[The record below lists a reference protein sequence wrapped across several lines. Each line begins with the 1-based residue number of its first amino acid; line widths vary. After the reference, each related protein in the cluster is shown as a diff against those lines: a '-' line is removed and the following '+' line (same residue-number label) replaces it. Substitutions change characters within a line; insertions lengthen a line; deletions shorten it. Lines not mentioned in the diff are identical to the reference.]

1 MRAEGMNIELPSLV
15 SNPFSTSPIE
25 GNQNSLYVGRLDTRA
40 RISQHIN
47 FRSNR
52 KILLVGEYGSGRTS
66 LLRCAALEAPISVHI
81 DHISSTNPGV
91 SLLQKM
97 YSELVGFQLPDN
109 QVELV
114 SKLVESSRSF
124 INKLP
129 LIVIDMPTVED
140 GILSV
145 ALRDVM
151 PSLERL
157 NAVIVVV
164 IEPKQKTSIPDTVMH
179 SFADVE
185 TLSPLSADE
194 IKELVERRID
204 TVSQVEFKLS
214 TTLAREIFQRTAG
227 LPYEVVKLMRDIVDS
242 QIMSSDERIVSYQPQ
257 HKMPELPIDVEDI
270 EHNEENN
277 EDNQIIDAS
286 IPWQER
292 NESEVESFE
301 VQSMFG
307 FELDLDELKESKLQD
322 KPIQEYSFSATP
334 ESHEVVNQQIDTR
347 PMPEEVGVFGGLLG
361 RTRNISQEDDENP
374 NDNMVNH
381 EQSDGTELWI
391 SEELLQP
398 EKRVEFTEEN
408 SAEIIYDEIGI
419 EFEQDSGDEHID
431 QFTEEVEMFED
442 NNTENSTLN
451 QILNLL
457 SSMIKPDN
465 NLNIQSSIFQG
476 LLSLSNNKQSE
487 KQDYPLNPIVLSSL
501 NNNESYVVSIANTR
515 KYSPSDKE
523 ILEHLKIKRPRLSQ
537 ISNKLLKSGILNVR
551 MQGRSR
557 FFELTQ
563 AARAQLMAWGII
575 GGGE

>member
-1 MRAEGMNIELPSLV
+1 MNIQLPNLD

-81 DHISSTNPGV
+81 DHISSTNPGL

-114 SKLVESSRSF
+114 SKLVESCSF

-164 IEPKQKTSIPDTVMH
+164 IEPKQKTSIPDSVML

-204 TVSQVEFKLS
+204 TVSQFEFKLS
-214 TTLAREIFQRTAG
+214 TALAREIFRRTAG
-227 LPYEVVKLMRDIVDS
+227 SPYEVVKLMRDIVDS
-242 QIMSSDERIVSYQPQ
+242 QIMSSDERTATYQPQ
-257 HKMPELPIDVEDI
+257 HKLPELPIDDEEI
-270 EHNEENN
+270 ESNE

-292 NESEVESFE
+292 NESEVESFQVE
-301 VQSMFG
+301 SMFG

-322 KPIQEYSFSATP
+322 EPIQEYSFSATP

-347 PMPEEVGVFGGLLG
+347 PMPEEIGVFGGLLG
-361 RTRNISQEDDENP
+361 RTRNISQEGDENP

-419 EFEQDSGDEHID
+419 EFEQDSDDEHID
-431 QFTEEVEMFED
+431 IFTEEVEMFD
-442 NNTENSTLN
+442 HNNTDNSTLN

-465 NLNIQSSIFQG
+465 NLNIQRSIYQG

-487 KQDYPLNPIVLSSL
+487 KTRLSS
-501 NNNESYVVSIANTR
+501 
-515 KYSPSDKE
+515 
-523 ILEHLKIKRPRLSQ
+523 
-537 ISNKLLKSGILNVR
+537 
-551 MQGRSR
+551 
-557 FFELTQ
+557 
-563 AARAQLMAWGII
+563 
-575 GGGE
+575 

>member
-1 MRAEGMNIELPSLV
+1 MNIQLPNLD

-81 DHISSTNPGV
+81 DHISSTNPGL

-164 IEPKQKTSIPDTVMH
+164 IEPKQKTSIPDSVMH

-204 TVSQVEFKLS
+204 TVSQVDFKLS

-227 LPYEVVKLMRDIVDS
+227 SPYQVVKLMRDIVDS
-242 QIMSSDERIVSYQPQ
+242 QIMYSDERIVANQPQ
-257 HKMPELPIDVEDI
+257 YKVPELPIDVEEI
-270 EHNEENN
+270 ESNE

-301 VQSMFG
+301 VESMFG

-322 KPIQEYSFSATP
+322 EPIQEYSFSATP
-334 ESHEVVNQQIDTR
+334 ESHEVVNQQMDTR
-347 PMPEEVGVFGGLLG
+347 PMPEEIGVFGGLLG
-361 RTRNISQEDDENP
+361 RTRNISQEGDENP

-381 EQSDGTELWI
+381 EQLDGTELWI

-408 SAEIIYDEIGI
+408 SAEIIYDEVGI
-419 EFEQDSGDEHID
+419 DFEQDSDDEHID
-431 QFTEEVEMFED
+431 LFTEEVEMFD
-442 NNTENSTLN
+442 HNNTDNSTLN

-465 NLNIQSSIFQG
+465 NLNIQSTIFQG
-476 LLSLSNNKQSE
+476 LLSLSNNKQSK
-487 KQDYPLNPIVLSSL
+487 KQDYPLNPVALSSL

-523 ILEHLKIKRPRLSQ
+523 ILGHLKIKRPRLSQ

-557 FFELTQ
+557 YFELTQ

-575 GGGE
+575 GGGK

>member
-1 MRAEGMNIELPSLV
+1 MNIQLPNLD

-81 DHISSTNPGV
+81 DHISSTNPGL

-164 IEPKQKTSIPDTVMH
+164 IEPKQKTSIPDSVML

-204 TVSQVEFKLS
+204 TVSQFEFKLS
-214 TTLAREIFQRTAG
+214 TALAREIFQRTAG
-227 LPYEVVKLMRDIVDS
+227 SPYQVVKLMRDIVDS
-242 QIMSSDERIVSYQPQ
+242 QIMSSDERTATYQPQ
-257 HKMPELPIDVEDI
+257 HKLPELPIDDEEI
-270 EHNEENN
+270 ESNE

-292 NESEVESFE
+292 NESEVESFQVE
-301 VQSMFG
+301 SMFG

-322 KPIQEYSFSATP
+322 EPIQEYSFSATP

-347 PMPEEVGVFGGLLG
+347 PMPKEIGVFGGLLG
-361 RTRNISQEDDENP
+361 RTRNISQEGDENP

-419 EFEQDSGDEHID
+419 EFEQDSDDEHID
-431 QFTEEVEMFED
+431 IFTEEVEMFD
-442 NNTENSTLN
+442 HNNTDNSTLN

-487 KQDYPLNPIVLSSL
+487 KQDYPLNPIALSSL

-557 FFELTQ
+557 YFELTQ

>member
-1 MRAEGMNIELPSLV
+1 MNIQLPNLD

-81 DHISSTNPGV
+81 DHISSTNPGL

-164 IEPKQKTSIPDTVMH
+164 IEPKQKTSIPDSVMH

-227 LPYEVVKLMRDIVDS
+227 SPYQVVKLMRDIVDS
-242 QIMSSDERIVSYQPQ
+242 QIMYSDERIVANQPQ
-257 HKMPELPIDVEDI
+257 YKVPELPIDVE
-270 EHNEENN
+270 ETESNE

-301 VQSMFG
+301 VESMFG

-322 KPIQEYSFSATP
+322 EPIQEYSFSATP

-347 PMPEEVGVFGGLLG
+347 PMPEEIGVFGGLLG
-361 RTRNISQEDDENP
+361 RTRNISQEGDENP

-381 EQSDGTELWI
+381 EQPDGTELWI

-419 EFEQDSGDEHID
+419 EFEQDSNDEHID
-431 QFTEEVEMFED
+431 LFTEEVEMFD
-442 NNTENSTLN
+442 HNNTDNSTLN

-487 KQDYPLNPIVLSSL
+487 KQDYPLNPIALSSL

-557 FFELTQ
+557 YFELTQ

-575 GGGE
+575 GGRE

>member
-1 MRAEGMNIELPSLV
+1 MNIELPNLA

-81 DHISSTNPGV
+81 DHISSTNPGL

-164 IEPKQKTSIPDTVMH
+164 IEPKQKTSIPDSVMH

-204 TVSQVEFKLS
+204 TVSQVEFNLS

-227 LPYEVVKLMRDIVDS
+227 SPYQVVKLMRDIVDS
-242 QIMSSDERIVSYQPQ
+242 QIMSSDERIVAYQPQ
-257 HKMPELPIDVEDI
+257 YNVPELPINVEEI
-270 EHNEENN
+270 ESNEE
-277 EDNQIIDAS
+277 DKQIIDAS

-292 NESEVESFE
+292 NESDVESFE
-301 VQSMFG
+301 VESMFG

-322 KPIQEYSFSATP
+322 EPIQEYSFSATP

-347 PMPEEVGVFGGLLG
+347 PMPEEIGVFGGLLG
-361 RTRNISQEDDENP
+361 RTRNISQEGDENP

-398 EKRVEFTEEN
+398 EKQVEFTEEN

-419 EFEQDSGDEHID
+419 EFEQDSDDEHID
-431 QFTEEVEMFED
+431 LFTEEVEMFD
-442 NNTENSTLN
+442 HSNTDNSTLG

-465 NLNIQSSIFQG
+465 NLNIQNSIFQG

-551 MQGRSR
+551 LQGRSR
-557 FFELTQ
+557 YFELTQ

>member
-1 MRAEGMNIELPSLV
+1 MRAEGMNIQLPNLD

-81 DHISSTNPGV
+81 DHISSTNPGL

-164 IEPKQKTSIPDTVMH
+164 IEPKQKTSIPDSVMH

-227 LPYEVVKLMRDIVDS
+227 SPYEVVKLMRDIVDS
-242 QIMSSDERIVSYQPQ
+242 QIMYSDERIVANQPQ
-257 HKMPELPIDVEDI
+257 YKLPELPIDVEEI
-270 EHNEENN
+270 ESNE

-301 VQSMFG
+301 VESMFG

-322 KPIQEYSFSATP
+322 EPIQEYSFSATP
-334 ESHEVVNQQIDTR
+334 ETHEVVNQQIDTR
-347 PMPEEVGVFGGLLG
+347 PMPEEIGVFGGLLG
-361 RTRNISQEDDENP
+361 RTRNISQEGDENP

-381 EQSDGTELWI
+381 EQPDGTELWI

-419 EFEQDSGDEHID
+419 EFEQDSNDEHID
-431 QFTEEVEMFED
+431 LFTEEVEMFD
-442 NNTENSTLN
+442 HNNTDNSTLN

-487 KQDYPLNPIVLSSL
+487 KQDYPLNPIALSSL

-523 ILEHLKIKRPRLSQ
+523 ILGHLKIKRPRLSQ

-557 FFELTQ
+557 YFELTQ

>member
-1 MRAEGMNIELPSLV
+1 MNIQLPNLN

-81 DHISSTNPGV
+81 DHISSTNPGL

-164 IEPKQKTSIPDTVMH
+164 IEPKQKTSIPDSVML

-204 TVSQVEFKLS
+204 TVSQFEFKLS
-214 TTLAREIFQRTAG
+214 TALAREIFQRTAG
-227 LPYEVVKLMRDIVDS
+227 SPYEVVKLMRDIVDS
-242 QIMSSDERIVSYQPQ
+242 QIMSSDERTATYQPQ
-257 HKMPELPIDVEDI
+257 HKLPELPIDDEEI
-270 EHNEENN
+270 ESNE

-301 VQSMFG
+301 VESMFG

-322 KPIQEYSFSATP
+322 EPIQEYSFSATP

-347 PMPEEVGVFGGLLG
+347 PMPEEIGVFGGLLG
-361 RTRNISQEDDENP
+361 RTRNISQEGDENP

-381 EQSDGTELWI
+381 EQPDGTELWI

-419 EFEQDSGDEHID
+419 EFEQDSNDEHVD
-431 QFTEEVEMFED
+431 LFTEEVEMFD
-442 NNTENSTLN
+442 HNNTDNSTLN

-487 KQDYPLNPIVLSSL
+487 KQDYPLNPIALSSL

-557 FFELTQ
+557 YFELTQ

-575 GGGE
+575 GGGK

>member
-1 MRAEGMNIELPSLV
+1 MRAEGMNIQLPNLD

-81 DHISSTNPGV
+81 DHISSTNPGL

-164 IEPKQKTSIPDTVMH
+164 IEPKQKTSIPDSVMH

-214 TTLAREIFQRTAG
+214 TTLAREIFQITAG
-227 LPYEVVKLMRDIVDS
+227 SPYEVVKLMRDIVDS
-242 QIMSSDERIVSYQPQ
+242 QIMSSDERIVAYQP
-257 HKMPELPIDVEDI
+257 KYKAPELPIDVEEI
-270 EHNEENN
+270 ESSE

-292 NESEVESFE
+292 NESEVENFE
-301 VQSMFG
+301 VESMFG

-322 KPIQEYSFSATP
+322 EPIQEYSFSATP

-347 PMPEEVGVFGGLLG
+347 PMPEEIGVFGGLLG
-361 RTRNISQEDDENP
+361 RTRNISQEGDENP

-381 EQSDGTELWI
+381 EQPDGTELWI

-419 EFEQDSGDEHID
+419 EFEQDSNDEHID
-431 QFTEEVEMFED
+431 LFTEEVEMFD
-442 NNTENSTLN
+442 HNNTDNSTLN

-457 SSMIKPDN
+457 SSMVKPDN

-487 KQDYPLNPIVLSSL
+487 KQDYALNPIALSSL

-557 FFELTQ
+557 YFELTQ

>member
-1 MRAEGMNIELPSLV
+1 MRAEGMNIQLPNLD

-81 DHISSTNPGV
+81 DHISSTNPGL

-164 IEPKQKTSIPDTVMH
+164 IEPKQKTSIPDSVMH

-227 LPYEVVKLMRDIVDS
+227 SPYQVVKLMRDIVDS
-242 QIMSSDERIVSYQPQ
+242 QIMYSDERIVANQPQ
-257 HKMPELPIDVEDI
+257 YKVPELPIDVEEI
-270 EHNEENN
+270 ESNE

-301 VQSMFG
+301 VESMFG

-322 KPIQEYSFSATP
+322 EPIQEYSFSATP

-361 RTRNISQEDDENP
+361 RTRNISQEGDENP

-419 EFEQDSGDEHID
+419 EFEQDSDDEHID
-431 QFTEEVEMFED
+431 LFTEEVEMFD
-442 NNTENSTLN
+442 HNNTDNSTLN

-465 NLNIQSSIFQG
+465 ILNIQSSIFQG

-487 KQDYPLNPIVLSSL
+487 KQDYPLDPIALSSL

-557 FFELTQ
+557 YFELTQ

-575 GGGE
+575 GGGK

>member
-1 MRAEGMNIELPSLV
+1 MRAEGISIELPDLV

-66 LLRCAALEAPISVHI
+66 LLRCAALDAPISVHI
-81 DHISSTNPGV
+81 DHISSNNPGL

-124 INKLP
+124 SNKLP

-140 GILSV
+140 GVLSV

-164 IEPKQKTSIPDTVMH
+164 IEPKQKTSIPDSVMH

-227 LPYEVVKLMRDIVDS
+227 SPYEVVKLMRDIVDS
-242 QIMSSDERIVSYQPQ
+242 QIMSSDERIVAYQP
-257 HKMPELPIDVEDI
+257 KYKAPELPIDVEEI
-270 EHNEENN
+270 ESSE

-301 VQSMFG
+301 VESMFG

-322 KPIQEYSFSATP
+322 EPIQEYSFSATP
-334 ESHEVVNQQIDTR
+334 ETHEVVNQQIDTR
-347 PMPEEVGVFGGLLG
+347 PMPEEIGVFGGLLG
-361 RTRNISQEDDENP
+361 RTRNISQEGDENP

-381 EQSDGTELWI
+381 EQPDGTELWI

-419 EFEQDSGDEHID
+419 EFEQDSNDEHID
-431 QFTEEVEMFED
+431 LFTEEVEMFD
-442 NNTENSTLN
+442 HNNTDNSTLN

-487 KQDYPLNPIVLSSL
+487 KQDYPLNPIALSSL

-557 FFELTQ
+557 YFELTQ

>member
-1 MRAEGMNIELPSLV
+1 MNIQLPNLD

-81 DHISSTNPGV
+81 DHISSTNPGL

-164 IEPKQKTSIPDTVMH
+164 IEPKQKTSIPDSVMH

-227 LPYEVVKLMRDIVDS
+227 SPYEVVKLMRDIVDS
-242 QIMSSDERIVSYQPQ
+242 QIMSSDERIVAYQP
-257 HKMPELPIDVEDI
+257 KYKAPELPIDVEEI
-270 EHNEENN
+270 ESSE

-301 VQSMFG
+301 VESMFG

-322 KPIQEYSFSATP
+322 EPIQEYSFSATP

-347 PMPEEVGVFGGLLG
+347 PMPEEIGVFGGLLG
-361 RTRNISQEDDENP
+361 RTRNISQEGDENP

-381 EQSDGTELWI
+381 EQPDGTELWI

-419 EFEQDSGDEHID
+419 EFEQDSNDEHID
-431 QFTEEVEMFED
+431 LFTEEVEMFD
-442 NNTENSTLN
+442 HNNTDNSTLN

-487 KQDYPLNPIVLSSL
+487 KQDYPLNPIALSSL

-557 FFELTQ
+557 YFELTQ

>member
-1 MRAEGMNIELPSLV
+1 MNIQLPNLD

-81 DHISSTNPGV
+81 DHISSTNPGL

-164 IEPKQKTSIPDTVMH
+164 IEPKQKTSIPDSVMH

-227 LPYEVVKLMRDIVDS
+227 SPYQVVKLMRDIVDS
-242 QIMSSDERIVSYQPQ
+242 QIMYSDERIVANQPQ
-257 HKMPELPIDVEDI
+257 YKVPELPIDVEEI
-270 EHNEENN
+270 ESNE

-301 VQSMFG
+301 VESMFG

-322 KPIQEYSFSATP
+322 EPIQEYSFSATP

-347 PMPEEVGVFGGLLG
+347 PMPEEIGVFGGLLG
-361 RTRNISQEDDENP
+361 RTRNISQEGDENP

-381 EQSDGTELWI
+381 EQPDGTELWI

-419 EFEQDSGDEHID
+419 EFEQDSNDEHID
-431 QFTEEVEMFED
+431 LFTEEVEMFD
-442 NNTENSTLN
+442 HNNTDNSTLN

-487 KQDYPLNPIVLSSL
+487 KQDYPLNPIALSSL

-557 FFELTQ
+557 YFELTQ

>member
-1 MRAEGMNIELPSLV
+1 MRAEGINIELPNLA

-40 RISQHIN
+40 RISQHIK
-47 FRSNR
+47 FMSNR

-66 LLRCAALEAPISVHI
+66 LLRCAALDAPISVHI

-109 QVELV
+109 PVELV

-124 INKLP
+124 TNRLP

-157 NAVIVVV
+157 NAVVVVV
-164 IEPKQKTSIPDTVMH
+164 IEPKQKTSIPDSVMH

-185 TLSPLSADE
+185 TLSPLSTDE
-194 IKELVERRID
+194 IKELVERRIN
-204 TVSQVEFKLS
+204 TVSQNEFKLS
-214 TTLAREIFQRTAG
+214 TIKANEIFQRTAG
-227 LPYEVVKLMRDIVDS
+227 SPYEVVKLMRDITDS
-242 QIMSSDERIVSYQPQ
+242 KIMSSDERIVAKQPDDD
-257 HKMPELPIDVEDI
+257 LTVSPIVMEETENYED
-270 EHNEENN
+270 
-277 EDNQIIDAS
+277 DNKIIDAS
-286 IPWQER
+286 MPWQER
-292 NESEVESFE
+292 NSSEIESFE
-301 VQSMFG
+301 VENMFG

-334 ESHEVVNQQIDTR
+334 ESHEVVNQQLDTR
-347 PMPEEVGVFGGLLG
+347 PMPKEVGVFGGLLG
-361 RTRNISQEDDENP
+361 RTRNISPDDNENA

-381 EQSDGTELWI
+381 EQLDGTELWI

-408 SAEIIYDEIGI
+408 SAEIIYDEIGL
-419 EFEQDSGDEHID
+419 EFEQESTDEYIEVPTEDVQLLDQTTSEDSK
-431 QFTEEVEMFED
+431 
-442 NNTENSTLN
+442 LN
-451 QILNLL
+451 QILTLL
-457 SSMIKPDN
+457 SSLIKPDK
-465 NLNIQSSIFQG
+465 NLNVQGSIFQG
-476 LLSLSNNKQSE
+476 LIALSENKQSE
-487 KQDYPLNPIVLSSL
+487 KQDFPLNPTTLSSL
-501 NNNESYVVSIANTR
+501 NNSESYVVSIANNR

-537 ISNKLLKSGILNVR
+537 ISNKLLKSGILSVR

-557 FFELTQ
+557 YFELTQ
-563 AARAQLMAWGII
+563 TARAQLMAWGI
-575 GGGE
+575 GGVE

>member
-1 MRAEGMNIELPSLV
+1 MNIQLPNLD

-81 DHISSTNPGV
+81 DHISSTNPGL

-164 IEPKQKTSIPDTVMH
+164 IEPKQKTSIPDSVMH

-227 LPYEVVKLMRDIVDS
+227 SPYEVVKLMRDIVDS
-242 QIMSSDERIVSYQPQ
+242 QIMSSDERIVAYQP
-257 HKMPELPIDVEDI
+257 KYKAPELPIDVEEI
-270 EHNEENN
+270 ESSE

-301 VQSMFG
+301 VESMFG

-322 KPIQEYSFSATP
+322 EPIQEYSFSATP
-334 ESHEVVNQQIDTR
+334 ETHEVVNQQIDTR
-347 PMPEEVGVFGGLLG
+347 PMPEEIGVFGGLLG
-361 RTRNISQEDDENP
+361 RTRNISQEGDENP

-381 EQSDGTELWI
+381 EQPDGTELWI

-419 EFEQDSGDEHID
+419 EFEQDSDDEHID
-431 QFTEEVEMFED
+431 LFTEEVEMFD
-442 NNTENSTLN
+442 HSNTDNSTLG

-487 KQDYPLNPIVLSSL
+487 KQDYPLNPIALSSL

-557 FFELTQ
+557 YFELTQ

>member
-1 MRAEGMNIELPSLV
+1 MNIQLPNLD

-81 DHISSTNPGV
+81 DHISSTNPGL

-129 LIVIDMPTVED
+129 LIAIDMPTVED

-164 IEPKQKTSIPDTVMH
+164 IEPKQKTSIPDSVMH

-204 TVSQVEFKLS
+204 TVSQVDFKLS

-227 LPYEVVKLMRDIVDS
+227 SPYQVVKLMRDIVDS
-242 QIMSSDERIVSYQPQ
+242 QIMYSDERIVANQPQ
-257 HKMPELPIDVEDI
+257 YKVPELPIDVEEI
-270 EHNEENN
+270 ESNE

-301 VQSMFG
+301 VESMFG

-322 KPIQEYSFSATP
+322 EPIQEYSFSATP
-334 ESHEVVNQQIDTR
+334 ESHEVVNQQMDTR
-347 PMPEEVGVFGGLLG
+347 PMPEEIGVFGGLLG
-361 RTRNISQEDDENP
+361 RTRNISQEGDENP

-381 EQSDGTELWI
+381 EQLDGTELWI

-408 SAEIIYDEIGI
+408 SAEIIYDEVGI
-419 EFEQDSGDEHID
+419 DFEQDSDDEHID
-431 QFTEEVEMFED
+431 LFTEEVEMFD
-442 NNTENSTLN
+442 HNNTDNSTLN

-465 NLNIQSSIFQG
+465 NLNIQSTIFQG

-487 KQDYPLNPIVLSSL
+487 KQDYPLNPVALSSL

-523 ILEHLKIKRPRLSQ
+523 ILGHLKIKRPRLSQ

-557 FFELTQ
+557 YFELTQ

-575 GGGE
+575 AGGK

>member
-1 MRAEGMNIELPSLV
+1 MNIQLPNLD

-81 DHISSTNPGV
+81 DHISSTNPGL

-164 IEPKQKTSIPDTVMH
+164 IEPKQKTSIPDSVML

-204 TVSQVEFKLS
+204 TVSQFEFKLS

-227 LPYEVVKLMRDIVDS
+227 SPYEVVKLMRDIVDS
-242 QIMSSDERIVSYQPQ
+242 QIMSSDERIVAHKPQ
-257 HKMPELPIDVEDI
+257 YKAPELPIDDEEI
-270 EHNEENN
+270 ESNE

-292 NESEVESFE
+292 NESEVESFQVE
-301 VQSMFG
+301 SMFG

-322 KPIQEYSFSATP
+322 EPIQEYSFSATP

-347 PMPEEVGVFGGLLG
+347 PMPEEIGVFGGLLG
-361 RTRNISQEDDENP
+361 RTRNISQEGDENP

-419 EFEQDSGDEHID
+419 EFEQDSDDEHID
-431 QFTEEVEMFED
+431 LFTEEVEMFD
-442 NNTENSTLN
+442 HNNTDNSTLN

-457 SSMIKPDN
+457 SSMIKPDY

-487 KQDYPLNPIVLSSL
+487 KQDYPLNPITLSSL

-557 FFELTQ
+557 YFELTQ

>member
-1 MRAEGMNIELPSLV
+1 MNIQLPNLD

-81 DHISSTNPGV
+81 DHISSTNPGL

-164 IEPKQKTSIPDTVMH
+164 IEPKQKTSIPDSVMH

-204 TVSQVEFKLS
+204 TVSQFEFKLS
-214 TTLAREIFQRTAG
+214 TALAREIFQRTAG
-227 LPYEVVKLMRDIVDS
+227 SPYEVVKLMRDIVDS
-242 QIMSSDERIVSYQPQ
+242 QIMSSDERTATYQPQ
-257 HKMPELPIDVEDI
+257 HKLPELPIDDEEI
-270 EHNEENN
+270 ESNE

-292 NESEVESFE
+292 NESEVESFQVE
-301 VQSMFG
+301 SMFG

-322 KPIQEYSFSATP
+322 EPIQEYSFSATP

-347 PMPEEVGVFGGLLG
+347 PMPEEIGVFGGLLG
-361 RTRNISQEDDENP
+361 RTRNISQEGDENP

-419 EFEQDSGDEHID
+419 EFEQDSDDEHID
-431 QFTEEVEMFED
+431 LFTEEVEMFD
-442 NNTENSTLN
+442 HNNTDNSTLN

-487 KQDYPLNPIVLSSL
+487 KQDYPLDPIALSSL

-557 FFELTQ
+557 YFELTQ

>member
-1 MRAEGMNIELPSLV
+1 MNIQLPNLD

-81 DHISSTNPGV
+81 DHISSTNPGL

-164 IEPKQKTSIPDTVMH
+164 IEPKQKTSIPDSVMH

-204 TVSQVEFKLS
+204 TVSQVDFKLS

-227 LPYEVVKLMRDIVDS
+227 SPYQVVKLMRDIVDS
-242 QIMSSDERIVSYQPQ
+242 QIMYSDERIVANQPQ
-257 HKMPELPIDVEDI
+257 YKVPELPIDVEEI
-270 EHNEENN
+270 ESNE

-301 VQSMFG
+301 VESMFG

-322 KPIQEYSFSATP
+322 EPIQEYSFSATP

-347 PMPEEVGVFGGLLG
+347 PMPEEIGVFGGLLG
-361 RTRNISQEDDENP
+361 RTRNISQEGDENP

-381 EQSDGTELWI
+381 EQPDGTELWI

-419 EFEQDSGDEHID
+419 EFEQDSNDEHID
-431 QFTEEVEMFED
+431 LFTEEVEMFD
-442 NNTENSTLN
+442 HNNTDNSTLN

-487 KQDYPLNPIVLSSL
+487 KQDYPLNPIALSSL

-557 FFELTQ
+557 YFELTQ

>member
-1 MRAEGMNIELPSLV
+1 MNIQLPNLD

-81 DHISSTNPGV
+81 DHISSTNPGL

-164 IEPKQKTSIPDTVMH
+164 IEPKQKTSIPDSVMH

-204 TVSQVEFKLS
+204 TVSQVDFKLS

-227 LPYEVVKLMRDIVDS
+227 SPYQVVKLMRDIVDS
-242 QIMSSDERIVSYQPQ
+242 QIMYSDERIVANQPQ
-257 HKMPELPIDVEDI
+257 YKVPELPIDVEEI
-270 EHNEENN
+270 ESSE

-301 VQSMFG
+301 VESMFG

-322 KPIQEYSFSATP
+322 EPIQEYSFSATP
-334 ESHEVVNQQIDTR
+334 ETHEVVNQQIDTR
-347 PMPEEVGVFGGLLG
+347 PMPEEIGVFGGLLG
-361 RTRNISQEDDENP
+361 RTRNISQEGDENP

-381 EQSDGTELWI
+381 EQPDGTELWI

-398 EKRVEFTEEN
+398 ETRVEFTEEN

-419 EFEQDSGDEHID
+419 EFEQDSNDEHID
-431 QFTEEVEMFED
+431 LFTEEVEMFD
-442 NNTENSTLN
+442 HNNTDNSTLN

-487 KQDYPLNPIVLSSL
+487 KQDYPLNPIALSSL

-557 FFELTQ
+557 YFELTQ

>member
-1 MRAEGMNIELPSLV
+1 MNIQLPNLD

-81 DHISSTNPGV
+81 DHISSTNPGL

-164 IEPKQKTSIPDTVMH
+164 IEPKQKTSIPDSVML

-204 TVSQVEFKLS
+204 TVSQFEFKLS

-227 LPYEVVKLMRDIVDS
+227 SPYEVVKLMRDIVDS
-242 QIMSSDERIVSYQPQ
+242 QIMSSDERIVAHKPQ
-257 HKMPELPIDVEDI
+257 YKAPELPIDDEEI
-270 EHNEENN
+270 ESNE

-292 NESEVESFE
+292 NESEVESFQVE
-301 VQSMFG
+301 SMFG

-322 KPIQEYSFSATP
+322 EPIQEYSFSATP

-347 PMPEEVGVFGGLLG
+347 PMPEEIGVFGGLLG
-361 RTRNISQEDDENP
+361 RTRNISQEGDENP

-419 EFEQDSGDEHID
+419 EFEQDSDDEHID
-431 QFTEEVEMFED
+431 LFTEEVEMFD
-442 NNTENSTLN
+442 HNNTDNSTLN

-487 KQDYPLNPIVLSSL
+487 KQDYPLNPIALSSL

-557 FFELTQ
+557 YFELTQ

>member
-1 MRAEGMNIELPSLV
+1 MRAEGMNIQLPNLD

-81 DHISSTNPGV
+81 DHISSTNPGL

-164 IEPKQKTSIPDTVMH
+164 IEPKQKTSIPDSVML

-204 TVSQVEFKLS
+204 TVSQFEFKLS
-214 TTLAREIFQRTAG
+214 TALAREIFQRTAG
-227 LPYEVVKLMRDIVDS
+227 SPYQVVKLMRDIVDS
-242 QIMSSDERIVSYQPQ
+242 QIMSSDERTATYQPQ
-257 HKMPELPIDVEDI
+257 HKLPELPIDDEEI
-270 EHNEENN
+270 ESNE

-292 NESEVESFE
+292 NESEVESFQVE
-301 VQSMFG
+301 SMFG

-322 KPIQEYSFSATP
+322 EPIQEYSFSATP

-347 PMPEEVGVFGGLLG
+347 PMPEEIGVFGGLLG
-361 RTRNISQEDDENP
+361 RTRNISQEGDENP

-419 EFEQDSGDEHID
+419 EFEQDSDDEHID
-431 QFTEEVEMFED
+431 IFTEEVEMFD
-442 NNTENSTLN
+442 HNNTDNSTLN

-487 KQDYPLNPIVLSSL
+487 KQDYPLNPIALSSL

-557 FFELTQ
+557 YFELTQ

>member
-1 MRAEGMNIELPSLV
+1 MNIQLPNLD

-81 DHISSTNPGV
+81 DHISSTNPGL

-164 IEPKQKTSIPDTVMH
+164 IEPKQKTSIPDSVMH

-204 TVSQVEFKLS
+204 TVSQVDFKLS

-227 LPYEVVKLMRDIVDS
+227 SPYQVVKLMRDIVDS
-242 QIMSSDERIVSYQPQ
+242 QIMYSDERIVANQPQ
-257 HKMPELPIDVEDI
+257 YKVPELPIDVEEI
-270 EHNEENN
+270 ESSE

-301 VQSMFG
+301 VESMFG

-322 KPIQEYSFSATP
+322 EPIQEYSFSATP
-334 ESHEVVNQQIDTR
+334 ETHEVVNQQIDTR
-347 PMPEEVGVFGGLLG
+347 PMPEEIGVFGGLLG
-361 RTRNISQEDDENP
+361 RTRNISQEGDENP

-381 EQSDGTELWI
+381 EQPDGTELWI

-419 EFEQDSGDEHID
+419 EFEQDSNHEHID
-431 QFTEEVEMFED
+431 LFTEEVEMFD
-442 NNTENSTLN
+442 HNNTDNSTLN

-487 KQDYPLNPIVLSSL
+487 KQDYPLNPIALSSL

-557 FFELTQ
+557 YFELTQ

>member
-1 MRAEGMNIELPSLV
+1 MNIQLPNLD

-81 DHISSTNPGV
+81 DHISSTNPGL

-164 IEPKQKTSIPDTVMH
+164 IEPKQKTSIPDSVMH

-227 LPYEVVKLMRDIVDS
+227 SPYEVVKLMRDIVDS
-242 QIMSSDERIVSYQPQ
+242 QIMSSDERIVAYQP
-257 HKMPELPIDVEDI
+257 KYKAPELPIDVEEI
-270 EHNEENN
+270 ESSE

-301 VQSMFG
+301 VESMFG

-322 KPIQEYSFSATP
+322 EPIQEYSFSATP

-347 PMPEEVGVFGGLLG
+347 PMPEEIGVFGGLLG
-361 RTRNISQEDDENP
+361 RTRNISQEGDENP

-381 EQSDGTELWI
+381 EQPDGTELWI

-419 EFEQDSGDEHID
+419 EFEQDSNDEHID
-431 QFTEEVEMFED
+431 LFTEEVEMFD
-442 NNTENSTLN
+442 HNNTDNSTLN

-557 FFELTQ
+557 YFELTQ

>member
-1 MRAEGMNIELPSLV
+1 MRAEGINIQLPNLD

-81 DHISSTNPGV
+81 DHISSTNPGL

-164 IEPKQKTSIPDTVMH
+164 IEPKQKTSIPDSVMH

-227 LPYEVVKLMRDIVDS
+227 SPYEVVKLMRDIVDS
-242 QIMSSDERIVSYQPQ
+242 QIMSSDERIVAYQP
-257 HKMPELPIDVEDI
+257 KYKSPELPIDDEEI
-270 EHNEENN
+270 ESNE

-292 NESEVESFE
+292 NESEVESFQVE
-301 VQSMFG
+301 SMFG

-322 KPIQEYSFSATP
+322 EPIQEYSFSATP

-347 PMPEEVGVFGGLLG
+347 PMPEEIGVFGGLLG
-361 RTRNISQEDDENP
+361 RTRNISQEGDENP

-419 EFEQDSGDEHID
+419 EFEQDSDDEHID
-431 QFTEEVEMFED
+431 LFTEEVEMFD
-442 NNTENSTLN
+442 HNNTDNSTLN

-487 KQDYPLNPIVLSSL
+487 KQDYPLNPIALSSL

-557 FFELTQ
+557 YFELTQ

>member
-1 MRAEGMNIELPSLV
+1 MRAEGMNIQLPNLD

-81 DHISSTNPGV
+81 DHISSTNPGL

-164 IEPKQKTSIPDTVMH
+164 IEPKQKTSIPDSVML

-204 TVSQVEFKLS
+204 TVSQFEFKLS
-214 TTLAREIFQRTAG
+214 TALAREIFQRTAG
-227 LPYEVVKLMRDIVDS
+227 SPYEVVKLMRDIVDS
-242 QIMSSDERIVSYQPQ
+242 QIMSSDERTVTYQPQ
-257 HKMPELPIDVEDI
+257 HKLPELPIDDEEI
-270 EHNEENN
+270 ESNE

-292 NESEVESFE
+292 NESEVESFQVE
-301 VQSMFG
+301 SMFG

-322 KPIQEYSFSATP
+322 EPIQEYSFSATP

-347 PMPEEVGVFGGLLG
+347 PMPEEIGVFGGLLG
-361 RTRNISQEDDENP
+361 RTRNISQEGDENP

-419 EFEQDSGDEHID
+419 EFEQDSDDEHID
-431 QFTEEVEMFED
+431 IFTEEVEMFD
-442 NNTENSTLN
+442 HNNTDNSTLN

-487 KQDYPLNPIVLSSL
+487 KQDYPLNPIALSSL

-557 FFELTQ
+557 YFELTQ

>member
-1 MRAEGMNIELPSLV
+1 MRAEGMNIQLPNLD

-81 DHISSTNPGV
+81 DHISSTNPGL

-164 IEPKQKTSIPDTVMH
+164 IEPKQKTSIPDSVMH

-227 LPYEVVKLMRDIVDS
+227 SPYEVVKLMRDIVDS
-242 QIMSSDERIVSYQPQ
+242 QIMSSDERIVAYQP
-257 HKMPELPIDVEDI
+257 KYKAPELPIDVEEI
-270 EHNEENN
+270 ESSE

-301 VQSMFG
+301 VESMFG

-322 KPIQEYSFSATP
+322 EPIQEYSFSATP
-334 ESHEVVNQQIDTR
+334 ETHEVVNQQIDTR
-347 PMPEEVGVFGGLLG
+347 PMPEEIGVFGGLLG
-361 RTRNISQEDDENP
+361 RTRNISQEGDENP

-419 EFEQDSGDEHID
+419 EFEQDSNDEHID
-431 QFTEEVEMFED
+431 LFTEEVEMFD
-442 NNTENSTLN
+442 HNNTDNSKLN

-487 KQDYPLNPIVLSSL
+487 KQDYPLNPIALSSL

-557 FFELTQ
+557 YFELTQ

>member
-1 MRAEGMNIELPSLV
+1 MNIQLPNLD

-81 DHISSTNPGV
+81 DHISSTNPGL

-164 IEPKQKTSIPDTVMH
+164 IEPKQKTSIPDSVMH

-204 TVSQVEFKLS
+204 TVSQVDFKLS

-227 LPYEVVKLMRDIVDS
+227 SPYQVVKLMRDIVDS
-242 QIMSSDERIVSYQPQ
+242 QIMYSDERIVANQPQ
-257 HKMPELPIDVEDI
+257 YKVPELPIDVEEI
-270 EHNEENN
+270 ESNE

-301 VQSMFG
+301 VESMFG

-322 KPIQEYSFSATP
+322 EPIQEYSFSATP
-334 ESHEVVNQQIDTR
+334 ESHEVVNQQIDNR
-347 PMPEEVGVFGGLLG
+347 PMPEEIGVFGGLLG
-361 RTRNISQEDDENP
+361 RTRNISQEGDENP

-381 EQSDGTELWI
+381 EQPDGTELWI

-419 EFEQDSGDEHID
+419 EFEQDSNDEHID
-431 QFTEEVEMFED
+431 LFTEEVEMFD
-442 NNTENSTLN
+442 HNNTDNSTLN

-487 KQDYPLNPIVLSSL
+487 KQDYPLNPIALSSL

-557 FFELTQ
+557 YFELTQ

>member
-1 MRAEGMNIELPSLV
+1 MNIQLPNLD

-81 DHISSTNPGV
+81 DHISSTNPGL

-164 IEPKQKTSIPDTVMH
+164 IEPKQKTSIPDSVMH

-194 IKELVERRID
+194 IKELVERRIH

-214 TTLAREIFQRTAG
+214 TTLARKIFQRTAG
-227 LPYEVVKLMRDIVDS
+227 SPYEVVKLMRDIVDS
-242 QIMSSDERIVSYQPQ
+242 QIMSSDERIVAYQP
-257 HKMPELPIDVEDI
+257 KYKAPELPIDVEEI
-270 EHNEENN
+270 ESSE

-301 VQSMFG
+301 VESMFG

-322 KPIQEYSFSATP
+322 EPIQEYSFSATP

-347 PMPEEVGVFGGLLG
+347 PMPEEIGVFGGLLG
-361 RTRNISQEDDENP
+361 RTRNISQEGDENP

-381 EQSDGTELWI
+381 EQPDGTELWI

-419 EFEQDSGDEHID
+419 EFEQDSNDEHID
-431 QFTEEVEMFED
+431 LFTEEVEMFD
-442 NNTENSTLN
+442 HNNTDNSTLN

-487 KQDYPLNPIVLSSL
+487 KQDYPLNPIALSSL

-557 FFELTQ
+557 YFELTQ

-575 GGGE
+575 GGRE

>member
-1 MRAEGMNIELPSLV
+1 MNIQLPNLD

-81 DHISSTNPGV
+81 DHISSTNPGL

-164 IEPKQKTSIPDTVMH
+164 IEPKQKTSIPDSVMH

-227 LPYEVVKLMRDIVDS
+227 SPYEVVKLMRDIVDS
-242 QIMSSDERIVSYQPQ
+242 QIMSSDERIVAYQP
-257 HKMPELPIDVEDI
+257 KYKAPELPIDVEEI
-270 EHNEENN
+270 ESSE

-286 IPWQER
+286 IPWRER

-301 VQSMFG
+301 VESMFG

-322 KPIQEYSFSATP
+322 EPIQEYSFSATP

-347 PMPEEVGVFGGLLG
+347 PMPEEIGVFGGLLG
-361 RTRNISQEDDENP
+361 RTRNISQEGDENP

-381 EQSDGTELWI
+381 EQPDGTELWI

-419 EFEQDSGDEHID
+419 EFEQDSDDEHID
-431 QFTEEVEMFED
+431 LFTEEVEMFD
-442 NNTENSTLN
+442 HNNTDNSTLN

-487 KQDYPLNPIVLSSL
+487 KQDYPLNPIALSSL

-557 FFELTQ
+557 YFELTQ

>member
-1 MRAEGMNIELPSLV
+1 MNIQLPNLD

-81 DHISSTNPGV
+81 DHISSTNPGL

-164 IEPKQKTSIPDTVMH
+164 IEPKQKTSIPDSVMH

-227 LPYEVVKLMRDIVDS
+227 SPYQVVKLMRDIVDS
-242 QIMSSDERIVSYQPQ
+242 QIMYSDERIVANQPQ
-257 HKMPELPIDVEDI
+257 YKVPELPIDVEEI
-270 EHNEENN
+270 ESNE

-301 VQSMFG
+301 VESMFG

-322 KPIQEYSFSATP
+322 EPIQEYSFSATP

-347 PMPEEVGVFGGLLG
+347 PMPEEIGVFGGLLG
-361 RTRNISQEDDENP
+361 RTRNISQEGDENP

-381 EQSDGTELWI
+381 EQPDGTELWI

-419 EFEQDSGDEHID
+419 EFEQDSNDEHID
-431 QFTEEVEMFED
+431 LFTEEVEMFD
-442 NNTENSTLN
+442 HNNTDNSTLN

-487 KQDYPLNPIVLSSL
+487 KQDYPLNPIALSSL

-557 FFELTQ
+557 YFELTQ

-575 GGGE
+575 GGRE

>member
-1 MRAEGMNIELPSLV
+1 MNIQLPNLD

-81 DHISSTNPGV
+81 DHISSTNPGL

-164 IEPKQKTSIPDTVMH
+164 IEPKQKTSIPDSVMH

-204 TVSQVEFKLS
+204 TVSQVDFKLS

-227 LPYEVVKLMRDIVDS
+227 SPYQVVKLMRDIVDS
-242 QIMSSDERIVSYQPQ
+242 QIMYSDERIVANQPQ
-257 HKMPELPIDVEDI
+257 YKVSELPIDVEEI
-270 EHNEENN
+270 ESNE

-301 VQSMFG
+301 VESMFG

-322 KPIQEYSFSATP
+322 EPIQEYSFSATP
-334 ESHEVVNQQIDTR
+334 ESHEVVNQQMDTR
-347 PMPEEVGVFGGLLG
+347 PMPEEIGVFGGLLG
-361 RTRNISQEDDENP
+361 RTRNISQEGDENP

-381 EQSDGTELWI
+381 EQLDGTELWI

-408 SAEIIYDEIGI
+408 SAEIIYDEVGI
-419 EFEQDSGDEHID
+419 DFEQDSDDEHID
-431 QFTEEVEMFED
+431 LFTEEVEMFD
-442 NNTENSTLN
+442 HNNTDNSTLN

-465 NLNIQSSIFQG
+465 NLNIQSTIFQG
-476 LLSLSNNKQSE
+476 LLSLSNNKQSK
-487 KQDYPLNPIVLSSL
+487 KQDYPLNPVALSSL

-523 ILEHLKIKRPRLSQ
+523 ILGHLKIKRPRLSQ

-557 FFELTQ
+557 YFELTQ
-563 AARAQLMAWGII
+563 SARAQLMAWGII
-575 GGGE
+575 GGGK

>member
-1 MRAEGMNIELPSLV
+1 MNIQLPNLD

-81 DHISSTNPGV
+81 DHISSTNPGL

-97 YSELVGFQLPDN
+97 CSELVGFQIPDN

-164 IEPKQKTSIPDTVMH
+164 IEPKQKTSIPDSVMH

-204 TVSQVEFKLS
+204 TVSQVDFKLS

-227 LPYEVVKLMRDIVDS
+227 SPYQVVKLMRDIVDS
-242 QIMSSDERIVSYQPQ
+242 QIMYSDERIVANQPQ
-257 HKMPELPIDVEDI
+257 YKVPELPIDVEEI
-270 EHNEENN
+270 ESNE

-301 VQSMFG
+301 VESMFG

-322 KPIQEYSFSATP
+322 EPIQEYSFSATP
-334 ESHEVVNQQIDTR
+334 ESHKVVNQQIDTR
-347 PMPEEVGVFGGLLG
+347 PMPEEIGVFCGLLG
-361 RTRNISQEDDENP
+361 RTRNISQEGDENP

-381 EQSDGTELWI
+381 EQPDGTELWI

-419 EFEQDSGDEHID
+419 EFEQDSNDEHID
-431 QFTEEVEMFED
+431 LFTEEVEMFD
-442 NNTENSTLN
+442 HNNTDNSTLN

-487 KQDYPLNPIVLSSL
+487 KQDYPLNPIALSSL

-557 FFELTQ
+557 YFELTQ

-575 GGGE
+575 GGRE

>member
-1 MRAEGMNIELPSLV
+1 MNIQLPNLD

-81 DHISSTNPGV
+81 DHISSTNPGL

-164 IEPKQKTSIPDTVMH
+164 IEPKQKTSIPDSVML

-204 TVSQVEFKLS
+204 TVSQFEFKLS
-214 TTLAREIFQRTAG
+214 TALAREIFQRTAG
-227 LPYEVVKLMRDIVDS
+227 SPYEVVKLMRDIVDS
-242 QIMSSDERIVSYQPQ
+242 QIMSSDERTATYQPQ
-257 HKMPELPIDVEDI
+257 HKLPELPIDDEEI
-270 EHNEENN
+270 ESNE

-301 VQSMFG
+301 VENMFG

-322 KPIQEYSFSATP
+322 EPIQEYSFSATP

-347 PMPEEVGVFGGLLG
+347 PMPKEIGVFGGLLG
-361 RTRNISQEDDENP
+361 RTRNISQEGDENP

-419 EFEQDSGDEHID
+419 EFEQDLDDEHID
-431 QFTEEVEMFED
+431 IFTEEVEMFD
-442 NNTENSTLN
+442 HNNTDNSTLN

-487 KQDYPLNPIVLSSL
+487 KQDYPLNPIALSSL

-557 FFELTQ
+557 YFELTQ

>member
-1 MRAEGMNIELPSLV
+1 MNIQLPNLE

-81 DHISSTNPGV
+81 DHISSTNPGL

-164 IEPKQKTSIPDTVMH
+164 IEPKQKTSIPDSVMH

-204 TVSQVEFKLS
+204 TVSQVDFKLS

-227 LPYEVVKLMRDIVDS
+227 SPYEVVKLMRDIVDS
-242 QIMSSDERIVSYQPQ
+242 QIMSSDERIVAYQP
-257 HKMPELPIDVEDI
+257 KYKAPELPIDVEEI
-270 EHNEENN
+270 ESSE

-301 VQSMFG
+301 VESMFG

-322 KPIQEYSFSATP
+322 EPIQEYSFSATP

-347 PMPEEVGVFGGLLG
+347 PMPEEIGVFGGLLG
-361 RTRNISQEDDENP
+361 RTRNISQEGDENP

-381 EQSDGTELWI
+381 EQPDGTELWI

-419 EFEQDSGDEHID
+419 EFEQDSNDEHID
-431 QFTEEVEMFED
+431 LFTEEVEMFD
-442 NNTENSTLN
+442 HNNTDNSTLN

-487 KQDYPLNPIVLSSL
+487 KQDYPLNPIALSSL

-557 FFELTQ
+557 YFELTQ

>member
-1 MRAEGMNIELPSLV
+1 MNIQLPNLD

-81 DHISSTNPGV
+81 DHISSTNPGL

-164 IEPKQKTSIPDTVMH
+164 IEPKQKTSIPDSVML

-204 TVSQVEFKLS
+204 TVSQFEFKLS
-214 TTLAREIFQRTAG
+214 SALAREIFQRTAG
-227 LPYEVVKLMRDIVDS
+227 SPYEVVKLMRDIVDS
-242 QIMSSDERIVSYQPQ
+242 QIMSSDERTATYQPQ
-257 HKMPELPIDVEDI
+257 HKLPELPIDDEEI
-270 EHNEENN
+270 ESNE

-292 NESEVESFE
+292 NESEVESFQVE
-301 VQSMFG
+301 SMFG

-322 KPIQEYSFSATP
+322 EPIQEYSFSATP

-347 PMPEEVGVFGGLLG
+347 PMPEEIGVFGGLLG
-361 RTRNISQEDDENP
+361 RTRNISQEGDENP

-419 EFEQDSGDEHID
+419 EFEQDSDDEHID
-431 QFTEEVEMFED
+431 LFTEEVEMFD
-442 NNTENSTLN
+442 HNNNDNSTLN

-476 LLSLSNNKQSE
+476 LLSLSNNKKSE
-487 KQDYPLNPIVLSSL
+487 KQDYPLDPIALSSL

-557 FFELTQ
+557 YFELTQ

>member
-1 MRAEGMNIELPSLV
+1 
-15 SNPFSTSPIE
+15 
-25 GNQNSLYVGRLDTRA
+25 
-40 RISQHIN
+40 
-47 FRSNR
+47 
-52 KILLVGEYGSGRTS
+52 
-66 LLRCAALEAPISVHI
+66 
-81 DHISSTNPGV
+81 
-91 SLLQKM
+91 
-97 YSELVGFQLPDN
+97 
-109 QVELV
+109 
-114 SKLVESSRSF
+114 
-124 INKLP
+124 
-129 LIVIDMPTVED
+129 MPTVED

-164 IEPKQKTSIPDTVMH
+164 IEPKQKTSIPDSVML

-194 IKELVERRID
+194 IKKELVERRID
-204 TVSQVEFKLS
+204 TVSQFEFKLS
-214 TTLAREIFQRTAG
+214 TALAREIFQRTAG
-227 LPYEVVKLMRDIVDS
+227 SAYEVVKLMRDIVDS
-242 QIMSSDERIVSYQPQ
+242 QIMSSDERTATYQPQ
-257 HKMPELPIDVEDI
+257 HKLPELPIDDEEI
-270 EHNEENN
+270 ESNE

-301 VQSMFG
+301 VESMFG

-322 KPIQEYSFSATP
+322 EPIQEYSFSATP

-347 PMPEEVGVFGGLLG
+347 PMPEEIGVFGGLLG
-361 RTRNISQEDDENP
+361 RTRNISQEGDENP

-419 EFEQDSGDEHID
+419 EFEQDSDDEHID
-431 QFTEEVEMFED
+431 LFTEEVEMLD
-442 NNTENSTLN
+442 HNNTDNSTLN

-487 KQDYPLNPIVLSSL
+487 KQDYPLDPIALSSL
-501 NNNESYVVSIANTR
+501 NNNESYVASIANTR

-557 FFELTQ
+557 YFELTQ

-575 GGGE
+575 GGGNDVLEHFLVMASRK

>member
-1 MRAEGMNIELPSLV
+1 MNIQLPNLE

-81 DHISSTNPGV
+81 DHISSTNPGL

-114 SKLVESSRSF
+114 TKLVESSRSF

-164 IEPKQKTSIPDTVMH
+164 IEPKQKTSIPDSVMH

-227 LPYEVVKLMRDIVDS
+227 SPYEVVKLMRDIVDS
-242 QIMSSDERIVSYQPQ
+242 QIMSSDERIVAYQPQ
-257 HKMPELPIDVEDI
+257 YKAPELPIDVEEI
-270 EHNEENN
+270 ESSE

-301 VQSMFG
+301 VESMFG

-322 KPIQEYSFSATP
+322 EPIQEYSFSATP

-347 PMPEEVGVFGGLLG
+347 PMPEEIGVFGGLLG
-361 RTRNISQEDDENP
+361 RTRNISQEGDENP

-419 EFEQDSGDEHID
+419 EFEQDLDDEHID
-431 QFTEEVEMFED
+431 LFTEEVEMFD
-442 NNTENSTLN
+442 HNNTDNSTLN

-487 KQDYPLNPIVLSSL
+487 KQDYPLNPIALSSL

-557 FFELTQ
+557 YFELTQ

>member
-1 MRAEGMNIELPSLV
+1 MNIQLPSLV

-81 DHISSTNPGV
+81 DHISSTNPGL

-257 HKMPELPIDVEDI
+257 HNMPELPIDVEDI
-270 EHNEENN
+270 ENNEENN
-277 EDNQIIDAS
+277 EEDNQIIDAS

-361 RTRNISQEDDENP
+361 RTRNISQEGDENP

-419 EFEQDSGDEHID
+419 EFEQDSDDEHID
-431 QFTEEVEMFED
+431 QFTEEVEMFD
-442 NNTENSTLN
+442 HNNTENSTLN

-501 NNNESYVVSIANTR
+501 NNNESYVASIANTR

-557 FFELTQ
+557 YFELTQ